1 MTLKMLCTLIAKYG
15 IQNKIINYSAA
26 GSDIYAING
35 MTIDSYPLLFCSPTG
50 THNIEK
56 DTTTYE
62 ITLYY
67 LDRLLQDSSNEMDIL
82 STSLE
87 ALKNIIWGIERMDG
101 IVDVSEV
108 LPIRNVTETEA
119 FPDRLAG
126 AYCTFQIKVLNAY
139 TCPEE

>member
-1 MTLKMLCTLIAKYG
+1 MTLQALMNLIARFG

-35 MTIDSYPLLFCSPTG
+35 MTIDAYPILFCSPTG

-67 LDRLLQDSSNEMDIL
+67 LDRLLGDSSNEMDIL
-82 STSLE
+82 STSIE

-119 FPDRLAG
+119 FNDKLAG
-126 AYCTFQIKVLNAY
+126 AYCTFQIQVLNAY
-139 TCPEE
+139 TCPE